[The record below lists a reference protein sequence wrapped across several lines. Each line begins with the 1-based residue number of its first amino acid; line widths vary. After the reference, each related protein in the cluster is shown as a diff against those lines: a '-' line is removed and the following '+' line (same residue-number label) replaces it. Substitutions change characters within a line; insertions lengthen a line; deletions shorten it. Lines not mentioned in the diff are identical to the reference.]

1 LYTKPEANISII
13 KNNFQQA
20 PSILISSLIKRHA
33 TSKTSYSMISKNRIK
48 YIQSLQ
54 TKKVRDEE
62 QLYLIEGDK
71 LIKEYLRSGM
81 RLKFLA
87 AVPEFTDLLLPHE
100 KASIDEIEPASNK
113 DLQRMSSLV
122 TPHSAI
128 AVVSFPVDSPDPM
141 KITDSLLIALESVQD
156 PGNLGT
162 IIRSASWFG
171 FRHIVCSSNSVDV
184 YNPKVIQASMGAMLN
199 VTVCY
204 HDLGKILEEAR
215 KKGLPV
221 YGTCL
226 EGESVYASKL
236 GNRGIIL
243 FGNESRGISDDLLP
257 FITTRLLIPKFNS
270 SLYGV
275 ESLNVGMSASVI
287 FSEFARRRN

>member
-1 LYTKPEANISII
+1 
-13 KNNFQQA
+13 
-20 PSILISSLIKRHA
+20 
-33 TSKTSYSMISKNRIK
+33 MISKNRIK

-54 TKKVRDEE
+54 VKKVRDEE

-71 LIKEYLRSGM
+71 LVKEYLHSGI

-87 AVPEFTDLLLPHE
+87 AVPEFIDLLLPRE
-100 KASIDEIEPASNK
+100 KASIDEIEPASIK
-113 DLQRMSSLV
+113 DLERMSSLK
-122 TPHSAI
+122 TPHNAI
-128 AVVSFPVDSPDPM
+128 AVVSFPVDLPDPL
-141 KITDSLLIALESVQD
+141 KINDSLLIALESVQD

-162 IIRSASWFG
+162 LIRAAAWFG
-171 FRHIVCSSNSVDV
+171 FRYIVCSLNCADV

-199 VTVCY
+199 VTVFY
-204 HDLGKILEEAR
+204 HDLARLLEEAG

-221 YGTCL
+221 YGTYL

-257 FITTRLLIPKFNS
+257 FITTRLLIPKFS
-270 SLYGV
+270 SSNHGV
-275 ESLNVGMSASVI
+275 ESLNVGMAASVI
-287 FSEFARRRN
+287 FSEFARRRK

>member
-1 LYTKPEANISII
+1 
-13 KNNFQQA
+13 
-20 PSILISSLIKRHA
+20 
-33 TSKTSYSMISKNRIK
+33 MISKNRIK

-54 TKKVRDEE
+54 TKKMRDEE

-71 LIKEYLRSGM
+71 LVKEYLHSGI

-87 AVPEFTDLLLPHE
+87 ALPEFIDILSPRE
-100 KASIDEIEPASNK
+100 KSSIDEIETASIK
-113 DLQRMSSLV
+113 DLDRMSGLK
-122 TPHSAI
+122 TPHNAI
-128 AVVSFPVDSPDPM
+128 AAISFPVDLPDPM
-141 KITDSLLIALESVQD
+141 KITDSMLIALESVQD

-162 IIRSASWFG
+162 IIRAAAWFG
-171 FRHIVCSSNSVDV
+171 FRYIVCSLNCADV

-204 HDLGKILEEAR
+204 NDLAKLLQDAA

-221 YGTCL
+221 YGTYL
-226 EGESVYASKL
+226 EGESVYDSKP

-257 FITTRLLIPKFNS
+257 FITTRLMIPKFS
-270 SLYGV
+270 SSTHGV
-275 ESLNVGMSASVI
+275 ESLNVGMAASVI
-287 FSEFARRRN
+287 FSEFARRRD